1 MINVIGDGGDR
12 RHVLERADGTRVG
25 WIRGNVIGFSA
36 LHSEERAVRAAVAAW
51 RALEGA
57 LRRHY
62 FGWTQHAAR
71 PAHVRLVHDGA
82 YEWVADGEHP
92 LARLH
97 RPPADAR
104 NGTFAIELV
113 LPSYASEGTTVAI
126 AQVLGNVV
134 EQYRVTPTVRDPA
147 CLAPL

>member
-12 RHVLERADGTRVG
+12 RHVLEGTDGTAVG
-25 WIRGNVIGFSA
+25 WIRGNVIGFGP
-36 LHSEERAVRAAVAAW
+36 LQSEERAVSAALAAW
-51 RALEGA
+51 RALGGA

-62 FGWTQHAAR
+62 SGWTQHAAR
-71 PAHVRLVHDGA
+71 PDQVRLVHDGA

-104 NGTFAIELV
+104 VGSYAIELV
-113 LPSYASEGTTVAI
+113 LPTYASDGATVAI
-126 AQVLGNVV
+126 AQLLASVV
-134 EQYRVTPTVRDPA
+134 EPYRLTSGARDA
-147 CLAPL
+147 ASLAPL